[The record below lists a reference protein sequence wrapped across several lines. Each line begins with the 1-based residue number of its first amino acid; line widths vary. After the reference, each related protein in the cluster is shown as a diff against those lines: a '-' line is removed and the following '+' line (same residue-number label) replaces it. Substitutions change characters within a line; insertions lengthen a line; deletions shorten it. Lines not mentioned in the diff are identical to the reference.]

1 MNIRELKRRLQPYS
15 GFMKP
20 AEDDGSD
27 LGGEVIQVSNTGDAD
42 AGDGQEDR
50 GDTFTPTADAA
61 DTDAGAGADAAGAG
75 AASGAGD
82 ADSADAGDGRRQAGI
97 PKARFD
103 EVNEGRKEA
112 LRKLEEAQAEI
123 ERLKKAGAGAE
134 GATAAPA
141 TAKPAAQADA
151 GAGAGGFDVDA
162 KEQEYA
168 EALYAGDG
176 KKAASI
182 RREINAHLVTEA
194 TSRAREV
201 AATEFTARETQT
213 LLKAAVQTAVA
224 AYPWLNKP
232 EGEEALD
239 LIVAARDQRIKKG
252 MPPHL
257 ALQEAVNKIAPKFAP
272 EGDTPSRESTDTP
285 ERKDTR
291 TAQALARGAADSL
304 LQPPPVQAGIGNRAT
319 AARIDVESLTE
330 EQYDALPEAEK
341 KRLRGD

>member
-1 MNIRELKRRLQPYS
+1 MNIRELKRRLQSYS
-15 GFMKP
+15 GFMKT
-20 AEDDGSD
+20 ADDDGSD
-27 LGGEVIQVSNTGDAD
+27 LGGEVIQVAATGDAD
-42 AGDGQEDR
+42 GGDGQEDR
-50 GDTFTPTADAA
+50 GDNFTPTADA
-61 DTDAGAGADAAGAG
+61 DEAGAGADGSAAGAG
-75 AASGAGD
+75 PGTAD
-82 ADSADAGDGRRQAGI
+82 ADGADAGDGRRQAGI

-123 ERLKKAGAGAE
+123 ERLKAAGASADGTA
-134 GATAAPA
+134 AAPA
-141 TAKPAAQADA
+141 AAEPAAQA
-151 GAGAGGFDVDA
+151 GAATGPDGFDVDA

-176 KKAASI
+176 RKAALI
-182 RREINAHLVTEA
+182 RRDINAHLVTEA
-194 TSRAREV
+194 TTRAREV
-201 AATEFTARETQT
+201 AATEFTARETQN
-213 LLKAAVQTAVA
+213 LLAAAVQTAVA
-224 AYPWLNKP
+224 AYPWLDTK
-232 EGEEALD
+232 EGEEALE

-272 EGDTPSRESTDTP
+272 EQDPAQGLEEGK

-291 TAQALARGAADSL
+291 TAQALARGAADSM

-319 AARIDVESLTE
+319 AARIDVESLTD

>member
-27 LGGEVIQVSNTGDAD
+27 VGGTAVAEKPDFGNDPDPEPQSSDSTAEAHGSSAGGG
-42 AGDGQEDR
+42 GDG
-50 GDTFTPTADAA
+50 GDDPPASTVEAD
-61 DTDAGAGADAAGAG
+61 GE
-75 AASGAGD
+75 
-82 ADSADAGDGRRQAGI
+82 DGRRQAGI

-123 ERLKKAGAGAE
+123 ERLKKVGGGADGST
-134 GATAAPA
+134 ATAAPA
-141 TAKPAAQADA
+141 KPAAQDDA
-151 GAGAGGFDVDA
+151 GSGGFDVDA

-291 TAQALARGAADSL
+291 IAQALARGAADSV
-304 LQPPPVQAGIGNRAT
+304 LQPPAVQAGIGNRAT
-319 AARIDVESLTE
+319 AARIDFTKLSDEQLEAMPAE
-330 EQYDALPEAEK
+330 E
-341 KRLRGD
+341 LRKAMGNA

>member
-20 AEDDGSD
+20 ADDDGSD
-27 LGGEVIQVSNTGDAD
+27 LGGEVIQVTNTGDAD

-50 GDTFTPTADAA
+50 GDTLTPTADPDDA
-61 DTDAGAGADAAGAG
+61 DAGGGADAAGTG

-82 ADSADAGDGRRQAGI
+82 ADGADAGDGRRQAGI

-123 ERLKKAGAGAE
+123 ERLKAGAGA
-134 GATAAPA
+134 GATPAA
-141 TAKPAAQADA
+141 AKPAAQADA
-151 GAGAGGFDVDA
+151 AQAPGGFDVDA

-194 TSRAREV
+194 TTRAREV

-291 TAQALARGAADSL
+291 TAQALARGAADSM

-319 AARIDVESLTE
+319 AARIDVESLTD
-330 EQYDALPEAEK
+330 EQYDALPDAEK

>member
-1 MNIRELKRRLQPYS
+1 MNIQELKRRLQPYS

-20 AEDDGSD
+20 IEDGGADSGGTATEEKPDFGNDMDPEPAAAEAAAVDG
-27 LGGEVIQVSNTGDAD
+27 GGAGGDGGDPPAGSNTEAEGEEGA
-42 AGDGQEDR
+42 DGQ
-50 GDTFTPTADAA
+50 G
-61 DTDAGAGADAAGAG
+61 
-75 AASGAGD
+75 
-82 ADSADAGDGRRQAGI
+82 GRRASGI
-97 PKARFD
+97 PKARFN
-103 EVNEGRKEA
+103 EVNEERKEA

-123 ERLKKAGAGAE
+123 ERLKAGAGAS
-134 GATAAPA
+134 AAPA
-141 TAKPAAQADA
+141 AAKPAAQADA
-151 GAGAGGFDVDA
+151 GAGAGSFDVDA

-232 EGEEALD
+232 EGEEALE

-291 TAQALARGAADSL
+291 TAQALARGAADSV
-304 LQPPPVQAGIGNRAT
+304 LQPPAVQAGIGNRAT
-319 AARIDVESLTE
+319 AARIDFTKLSDEQLEAMPAE
-330 EQYDALPEAEK
+330 E
-341 KRLRGD
+341 LRKAMGNA

>member
-27 LGGEVIQVSNTGDAD
+27 LGGEVIQVTNTGDAD
-42 AGDGQEDR
+42 AGDDQEDR
-50 GDTFTPTADAA
+50 GDTFTPTADAEDA
-61 DTDAGAGADAAGAG
+61 DAGADASAAG
-75 AASGAGD
+75 AASAAGD
-82 ADSADAGDGRRQAGI
+82 ADGADAGDGRRHAGI

-123 ERLKKAGAGAE
+123 ERLKAGAGA
-134 GATAAPA
+134 TTAPA
-141 TAKPAAQADA
+141 AAKPAAQADA
-151 GAGAGGFDVDA
+151 AQATAGFDVDA

-194 TSRAREV
+194 TTRAREV

-213 LLKAAVQTAVA
+213 LLAAAVQTAVA
-224 AYPWLNKP
+224 AYPWLNTK

-272 EGDTPSRESTDTP
+272 DEAPPSGIAHETPKTDA
-285 ERKDTR
+285 R
-291 TAQALARGAADSL
+291 TSNAMARGAADSN
-304 LQPPPVQAGIGNRAT
+304 LQPPAVQAGIGSRAT
-319 AARIDVESLTE
+319 AGRVNVETLND
-330 EQYDALPEAEK
+330 EQFDNLSQEEK

>member
-27 LGGEVIQVSNTGDAD
+27 LGGEVIQVTNTGDAD

-50 GDTFTPTADAA
+50 GDTFTPAADAE
-61 DTDAGAGADAAGAG
+61 DAGADASAAG
-75 AASGAGD
+75 AASAAGD
-82 ADSADAGDGRRQAGI
+82 ADGADAGDGRRQAGI

-123 ERLKKAGAGAE
+123 ERLKKAGAGADSST
-134 GATAAPA
+134 ATAAPA
-141 TAKPAAQADA
+141 KPAAQPD
-151 GAGAGGFDVDA
+151 AGAGGFDVDA

-168 EALYAGDG
+168 EALYSGDG

-291 TAQALARGAADSL
+291 TEQALARGAADSL

>member
-15 GFMKP
+15 GFMKS
-20 AEDDGSD
+20 ADGDGSD
-27 LGGEVIQVSNTGDAD
+27 LGGEVIQVTNTGDAD

-50 GDTFTPTADAA
+50 GDTFTPAADA
-61 DTDAGAGADAAGAG
+61 DDAGAGADASAAG
-75 AASGAGD
+75 AASAAAD
-82 ADSADAGDGRRQAGI
+82 ADGADAGDGRRQAGI

-123 ERLKKAGAGAE
+123 ERLKKAGAGAD
-134 GATAAPA
+134 GAAAAPA

-194 TSRAREV
+194 TTRAREV
-201 AATEFTARETQT
+201 AATEFTARETRT
-213 LLKAAVQTAVA
+213 LLAAAVQTAVA
-224 AYPWLNKP
+224 AYPWLETK

-319 AARIDVESLTE
+319 VARIDVESLTD

>member
-27 LGGEVIQVSNTGDAD
+27 LGGDVIQVTNTGDAD

-50 GDTFTPTADAA
+50 GDTFTPAADAE
-61 DTDAGAGADAAGAG
+61 DAGAGADASAAG
-75 AASGAGD
+75 AASAAGD
-82 ADSADAGDGRRQAGI
+82 ADGADAGDGRRQAGI

-123 ERLKKAGAGAE
+123 ERLKAGAGAS
-134 GATAAPA
+134 AAPA

-213 LLKAAVQTAVA
+213 LLKAAVQTAVS
-224 AYPWLNKP
+224 AYPWLNTE

-257 ALQEAVNKIAPKFAP
+257 ALQEAVNKIAPRFAP
-272 EGDTPSRESTDTP
+272 EADTPSRESTDTP

-291 TAQALARGAADSL
+291 TAQALARGAADSM

-319 AARIDVESLTE
+319 AARIDVESLTD
-330 EQYDALPEAEK
+330 EQYDALPDAEK

>member
-27 LGGEVIQVSNTGDAD
+27 LGGEVIQVTNTGDAD
-42 AGDGQEDR
+42 AGGDQEDR
-50 GDTFTPTADAA
+50 GDTFTPTADAEDA
-61 DTDAGAGADAAGAG
+61 DSGADASAAG
-75 AASGAGD
+75 AASAAGD
-82 ADSADAGDGRRQAGI
+82 ADGPDAGDGRRQTGI

-123 ERLKKAGAGAE
+123 ERLKKAGAGAD
-134 GATAAPA
+134 GSTTAPV

-194 TSRAREV
+194 TTRAREV

-213 LLKAAVQTAVA
+213 LLATAVQTAVA
-224 AYPWLNKP
+224 AYPWLNTK

-272 EGDTPSRESTDTP
+272 EEAPAQGLEAGK

-291 TAQALARGAADSL
+291 TAQALARGAADSM

-319 AARIDVESLTE
+319 AARIDVESLTD

>member
-27 LGGEVIQVSNTGDAD
+27 LGGEVIQVTNTGDAD
-42 AGDGQEDR
+42 AGDDQEDR
-50 GDTFTPTADAA
+50 GDTFTPTADAEDA
-61 DTDAGAGADAAGAG
+61 DAGADASAAG
-75 AASGAGD
+75 AASAAGD
-82 ADSADAGDGRRQAGI
+82 ADGADAGDGRRHAGI

-123 ERLKKAGAGAE
+123 ERLKAGAGA
-134 GATAAPA
+134 TTAPA
-141 TAKPAAQADA
+141 AAKPAAQADA
-151 GAGAGGFDVDA
+151 AQATAGFDVDA

-194 TSRAREV
+194 TTRAREV

-213 LLKAAVQTAVA
+213 LLAAAVQTAVA
-224 AYPWLNKP
+224 AYPWLNTK

-272 EGDTPSRESTDTP
+272 DEAPAQGLEAGK

-319 AARIDVESLTE
+319 AARIDVESLTD

>member
-20 AEDDGSD
+20 ADDDGSD
-27 LGGEVIQVSNTGDAD
+27 LGGEVIQVTNTGDAD
-42 AGDGQEDR
+42 AVDGQEDR
-50 GDTFTPTADAA
+50 GDTFTPTADP
-61 DTDAGAGADAAGAG
+61 DDAEAGGGADAAGAG
-75 AASGAGD
+75 TASGAGD
-82 ADSADAGDGRRQAGI
+82 ADGADAGDGRRQTGI

-123 ERLKKAGAGAE
+123 ERLKAGAA
-134 GATAAPA
+134 ATAAPA
-141 TAKPAAQADA
+141 AAKPAAQADA

-168 EALYAGDG
+168 EALYSGDG

-194 TSRAREV
+194 TTRAREV

-319 AARIDVESLTE
+319 AARIDVESLTD

>member
-1 MNIRELKRRLQPYS
+1 MNIREIKRRLQPYS

-20 AEDDGSD
+20 ADDDGSD
-27 LGGEVIQVSNTGDAD
+27 LGGEVIQVTNTGDAD
-42 AGDGQEDR
+42 ADDGQEDR
-50 GDTFTPTADAA
+50 GDTFTPTADP
-61 DTDAGAGADAAGAG
+61 DDAEAGGGADVAGTAAAG
-75 AASGAGD
+75 SAGD
-82 ADSADAGDGRRQAGI
+82 ADGADSGDGRRQAGI

-123 ERLKKAGAGAE
+123 ERLKAGTGA

-141 TAKPAAQADA
+141 AAKPAAQTDAAQAAD
-151 GAGAGGFDVDA
+151 GFDVDA

-168 EALYAGDG
+168 EALYSGDG
-176 KKAASI
+176 KMAASI

-194 TSRAREV
+194 TTRAREV

-272 EGDTPSRESTDTP
+272 EGDTPSGESTDTP

-319 AARIDVESLTE
+319 AARIDVESLTD

>member
-1 MNIRELKRRLQPYS
+1 MNIRELKRRLQPFS

-27 LGGEVIQVSNTGDAD
+27 LGGEVIQVTNAGDAD

-50 GDTFTPTADAA
+50 GDTFTPAADAE
-61 DTDAGAGADAAGAG
+61 DAGAGADASAAGV
-75 AASGAGD
+75 ASAAGD
-82 ADSADAGDGRRQAGI
+82 ADGADAGDGRRQAGI

-123 ERLKKAGAGAE
+123 ERLKKAGAGAD
-134 GATAAPA
+134 GAAAAPA
-141 TAKPAAQADA
+141 TAKPAAQSDA
-151 GAGAGGFDVDA
+151 GGGAGGFDVDA

-201 AATEFTARETQT
+201 AATEFTARETRT
-213 LLKAAVQTAVA
+213 LLAAAVQTAVA
-224 AYPWLNKP
+224 AYPWLETK

-272 EGDTPSRESTDTP
+272 EGDTPSGESTDTP

-319 AARIDVESLTE
+319 AARIDVESLTD

>member
-20 AEDDGSD
+20 ADDDGSD
-27 LGGEVIQVSNTGDAD
+27 LGGEVIQVTNTGDAD

-50 GDTFTPTADAA
+50 GDTFTPAADAEDA
-61 DTDAGAGADAAGAG
+61 DAGADASAAG
-75 AASGAGD
+75 AASAAGD
-82 ADSADAGDGRRQAGI
+82 ADGADAGDGRRQAGI

-123 ERLKKAGAGAE
+123 ERLKKAGAGAD
-134 GATAAPA
+134 GSTAAPA

-151 GAGAGGFDVDA
+151 GPGASGFDVDA

-213 LLKAAVQTAVA
+213 LLKAAVQTAVE
-224 AYPWLNKP
+224 AYPWLNTK

>member
-27 LGGEVIQVSNTGDAD
+27 LGGEVIQVTNTGDAD
-42 AGDGQEDR
+42 AGDGREDR
-50 GDTFTPTADAA
+50 GDTFTPAADAE
-61 DTDAGAGADAAGAG
+61 DAGAGADASAAG
-75 AASGAGD
+75 AASAAGE
-82 ADSADAGDGRRQAGI
+82 ADGGDAGDGRRQAGI

-134 GATAAPA
+134 GATADTA

-182 RREINAHLVTEA
+182 RREINAHLVAEA
-194 TSRAREV
+194 TTQARQV

-319 AARIDVESLTE
+319 AARIDVESLTD

>member
-20 AEDDGSD
+20 ADDDGSD
-27 LGGEVIQVSNTGDAD
+27 LGGEVIQVTTTGEADAD
-42 AGDGQEDR
+42 GGQEDR
-50 GDTFTPTADAA
+50 GDTFTPAAEAD
-61 DTDAGAGADAAGAG
+61 DVDAGAGADATGAG
-75 AASGAGD
+75 AASGAAD
-82 ADSADAGDGRRQAGI
+82 ADGADAGEGRRQAGI

-123 ERLKKAGAGAE
+123 ERLKAGAGA

-141 TAKPAAQADA
+141 AAKPAAQADA
-151 GAGAGGFDVDA
+151 AQNPGGFDVDA

-194 TSRAREV
+194 TTRAREV

-213 LLKAAVQTAVA
+213 LLAAAVQTAVA
-224 AYPWLNKP
+224 AYPWLNTK

-239 LIVAARDQRIKKG
+239 LIVAARDQRIRKG

-272 EGDTPSRESTDTP
+272 EEVPAQGLEAGK

-291 TAQALARGAADSL
+291 TAQALARGAADSM

-319 AARIDVESLTE
+319 AARIDVESLTD

>member
-1 MNIRELKRRLQPYS
+1 MNIRELKRSLQPYS

-20 AEDDGSD
+20 ADDDGSD
-27 LGGEVIQVSNTGDAD
+27 LGGEEIQVVAKDDAD
-42 AGDGQEDR
+42 GGDGQEDR
-50 GDTFTPTADAA
+50 GDNFTPTADA
-61 DTDAGAGADAAGAG
+61 DEAGDGADAIAAG
-75 AASGAGD
+75 AASGAAE
-82 ADSADAGDGRRQAGI
+82 ADGADAGDGRRQAGI

-123 ERLKKAGAGAE
+123 ERLKAAGASADG
-134 GATAAPA
+134 TAA
-141 TAKPAAQADA
+141 TPAAAKTAAQTDA
-151 GAGAGGFDVDA
+151 ATGPAGFDVDA

-194 TSRAREV
+194 TTRAREV
-201 AATEFTARETQT
+201 AATEFTARETQN
-213 LLKAAVQTAVA
+213 LLAAAVQTAVA
-224 AYPWLNKP
+224 AYPWLNTK

-272 EGDTPSRESTDTP
+272 EQDPAQGLEEGK

-291 TAQALARGAADSL
+291 TAQALVRGAADSM

-319 AARIDVESLTE
+319 AARIDVESLTD

>member
-27 LGGEVIQVSNTGDAD
+27 LGGEVIQVTNTGDAD

-50 GDTFTPTADAA
+50 GDTFTPTADADDA
-61 DTDAGAGADAAGAG
+61 DAGGGADAAGAG

-82 ADSADAGDGRRQAGI
+82 ADGSDAGDGRRQAGI

-123 ERLKKAGAGAE
+123 ERLKAGAGAS
-134 GATAAPA
+134 ATPAA
-141 TAKPAAQADA
+141 AKPAAQADA
-151 GAGAGGFDVDA
+151 AQAPGGFDVDA

-194 TSRAREV
+194 TTRAREV

-239 LIVAARDQRIKKG
+239 LIVAARDQRINKG